1 MGRAPRSEGG
11 SWLSTRQVTILV
23 ADAQNHG
30 AVTIGGSVLEA
41 FDRME
46 VLENTAKVH
55 LGAISLGGVT
65 PIDGAGIRQI
75 EAAFL

>member
-1 MGRAPRSEGG
+1 
-11 SWLSTRQVTILV
+11 V

-30 AVTIGGSVLEA
+30 SITAGGSVLEA

-46 VLENTAKVH
+46 VRENTAKVH
-55 LGAISLGGVT
+55 LGASSLGGVT